1 MYARK
6 RHLILV
12 LRPYHADMEAGT
24 SRRVL
29 GALFAVAV
37 ANAVLLLALLG
48 DPTGWSGPRD
58 ALYVVAAFGFAAAFG
73 VLTLLR
79 NRWPRVVLVV
89 AVLTVCAYY
98 ITGLPSIGVVLPLL
112 VFLAAATTAGHRWFA
127 LAAAASLF
135 AVAAFFRIREGASV
149 ESILGYEL
157 LSNLVLAVLAI
168 ALAEVVRTRRE
179 LQRSQQRRA
188 ALAAEAAR
196 AETERTQLA
205 ERARIA
211 RELHDELGHS
221 LAIVSLHANA
231 SADRLAANHPAA
243 GTLDQVRTAA
253 AQALQQLREAVH
265 ILGADGGSPRAGE
278 PHLADLDALVDRL
291 RAGGITVDLRQD
303 HGDVPADVE
312 AAVFRIVQEATTNAL
327 RHSHPQNIQ
336 IAIEPADSAR
346 DDRTSLR
353 VDIRND
359 GAPAHRGGAAPNG
372 TRLGRGLPGIRARA
386 EELGGEV
393 TWGHSPPDQ
402 FAVRALIPA
411 DGDSRR

>member
-1 MYARK
+1 MLVPREATVVYAQK
-6 RHLILV
+6 RHLTLV

-29 GALFAVAV
+29 GRLFAVAI

-58 ALYVVAAFGFAAAFG
+58 VVYVVAAFGFAAAFG

-89 AVLTVCAYY
+89 PVLTVCAYY
-98 ITGLPSIGVVLPLL
+98 IAGLPSIGVVLPLL

-127 LAAAASLF
+127 LAAAVSLF

-179 LQRSQQRRA
+179 LQQSQQRRA
-188 ALAAEAAR
+188 SLAADAAR
-196 AETERTQLA
+196 AETERRQLA

-231 SADRLAANHPAA
+231 SADRLPADHPATD
-243 GTLDQVRTAA
+243 TLDQVRAAA
-253 AQALQQLREAVH
+253 AQALTAT
-265 ILGADGGSPRAGE
+265 PRSR
-278 PHLADLDALVDRL
+278 PHPR
-291 RAGGITVDLRQD
+291 GRQHTQ
-303 HGDVPADVE
+303 HG
-312 AAVFRIVQEATTNAL
+312 
-327 RHSHPQNIQ
+327 
-336 IAIEPADSAR
+336 
-346 DDRTSLR
+346 
-353 VDIRND
+353 
-359 GAPAHRGGAAPNG
+359 
-372 TRLGRGLPGIRARA
+372 
-386 EELGGEV
+386 
-393 TWGHSPPDQ
+393 
-402 FAVRALIPA
+402 
-411 DGDSRR
+411 

>member
-1 MYARK
+1 
-6 RHLILV
+6 
-12 LRPYHADMEAGT
+12 MEAGT

-29 GALFAVAV
+29 GVLFAVAI

-89 AVLTVCAYY
+89 AVLAVCAYY

-127 LAAAASLF
+127 LTGAVSLF

-157 LSNLVLAVLAI
+157 LTNLVLAVLAI
-168 ALAEVVRTRRE
+168 ALAEVIRTRRE
-179 LQRSQQRRA
+179 LQQSQEHSA
-188 ALAAEAAR
+188 SLAAEAAR

-211 RELHDELGHS
+211 RELHDDLGHS
-221 LAIVSLHANA
+221 LAIISLHANA
-231 SADRLAANHPAA
+231 SAEQLPADHPATD
-243 GTLDQVRTAA
+243 TLDQVRTAA
-253 AQALQQLREAVH
+253 AQALRQLREAVH
-265 ILGADGGSPRAGE
+265 ALGGGGKTPSERE
-278 PHLADLDALVDRL
+278 PHLAELNALVDRL
-291 RAGGITVDLRQD
+291 RAGGITVNVRQD
-303 HGDVPADVE
+303 HDAVPADVE
-312 AAVFRIVQEATTNAL
+312 ATVFRIVQEATTNAL
-327 RHSHPQNIQ
+327 RHSHPQNIR
-336 IAIEPADSAR
+336 ITIESAESTQ
-346 DDRTSLR
+346 DDRKGLR

-359 GAPAHRGGAAPNG
+359 GAPEGPSDATLNGRGP
-372 TRLGRGLPGIRARA
+372 GRGLVGIRARA
-386 EELGGEV
+386 EEFGGEV
-393 TWGHSPPDQ
+393 AWGLSPPDQ
-402 FAVRALIPA
+402 FVVQALIPV
-411 DGDSRR
+411 GEGSR